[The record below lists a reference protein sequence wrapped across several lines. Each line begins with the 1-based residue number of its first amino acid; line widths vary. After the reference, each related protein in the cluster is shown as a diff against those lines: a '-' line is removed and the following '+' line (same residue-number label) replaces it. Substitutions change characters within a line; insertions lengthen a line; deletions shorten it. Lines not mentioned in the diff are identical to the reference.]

1 MNEREKNIASQRG
14 ITIIAL
20 IITIII
26 ILILTATSV
35 TYTNKGTDFKQYRLM
50 CEDIKLL
57 EDKVL
62 IYYNEYGQLPITGDA
77 VDVSNI
83 IESENDFY
91 ELDKTKIS
99 NLTLNYGNAD
109 DKYLIDTVTFKVYY
123 QKGTELQGNVY
134 YSAYYED

>member
-1 MNEREKNIASQRG
+1 MKKGINSEKG
-14 ITIIAL
+14 ITLIAL
-20 IITIII
+20 ITTIII
-26 ILILTATSV
+26 ILILTATSI
-35 TYTNKGTDFKQYRLM
+35 TYTNNGSDFKKYRLM

-62 IYYNEYGQLPITGDA
+62 IYYNEYGELPIKGNTI
-77 VDVSNI
+77 DVSSI
-83 IESENDFY
+83 VETDNDVY
-91 ELDKTKIS
+91 ELDTSKIS

-134 YSAYYED
+134 YTPYNED